1 MEAIG
6 IGFIKRKAIG
16 AALMLGML
24 SRDYTI
30 TVTEAG
36 GIYTIN
42 VQDGKRDNTIV
53 TDNKEFEYESATGAW
68 VVFLRASSRVH
79 RFQILSS
86 PEVLKVNEVARLHQ
100 MRG

>member
-30 TVTEAG
+30 TVREAG

-68 VVFLRASSRVH
+68 VLVFLRNFSRVH
-79 RFQILSS
+79 RFEILPSQ
-86 PEVLKVNEVARLHQ
+86 RC
-100 MRG
+100 